1 MARKFKFEWRITL
14 LVLFLLPLLIGLGFW
29 QLHRAD
35 HNRALVAQ
43 AERQRKEAPIFLT
56 ELLQKTSSDREKNK
70 TDAWHLKQVK
80 LRGRRLSNVFL
91 LENQIYAER
100 NGYYVFGVMQLES
113 AGLVLVNRGWIAAPA
128 LRSELPTVPPV
139 VLGDEVGEVYVSPAW
154 AEHSPLFAEKGWPK
168 RVGRINLAG
177 AENELHLSLMP
188 VVVRLR
194 EGSPSAL
201 ATQWTIVNI
210 LPEKNMAYAIQWF
223 VMAFAL
229 LLCYVFY
236 SYRIE
241 SVKQ

>member
-80 LRGRRLSNVFL
+80 LRGRWLSNVFL

-100 NGYYVFGVMQLES
+100 NGYYVFGVMQLEG
-113 AGLVLVNRGWIAAPA
+113 AGLVLVNRGWVAAPA

-154 AEHSPLFAEKGWPK
+154 AEHSPLFAESRWCRK
-168 RVGRINLAG
+168 RIALVADAG
-177 AENELHLSLMP
+177 GGSSARGFSICIGDAMDYRQYSARKKYGLRYS
-188 VVVRLR
+188 VVCYGVCIIDLLR
-194 EGSPSAL
+194 FL
-201 ATQWTIVNI
+201 F
-210 LPEKNMAYAIQWF
+210 IQN
-223 VMAFAL
+223 
-229 LLCYVFY
+229 
-236 SYRIE
+236 
-241 SVKQ
+241 